1 MVGLMKKLLLL
12 LFIPCFL
19 IAYSKEDI
27 SLQRIN
33 SHILIEDY
41 SSALDEAGEAIKK
54 YPTSLKIKT
63 KYIETLSLN
72 GLDTKAIKELNKYLE
87 GFPKEIDNHNLIE
100 EICWGV
106 IYKGTKSTQYQTR
119 LTSSIGAYLTHDV
132 RAVGLLKNMIKD
144 SNAIIRT
151 VALQLASSYMDKPI
165 KDEIK
170 SLFNSEKLW
179 LVKLEVIKAIGNLK
193 IEEEQEALKQIIGSD
208 KATYEEKQYA
218 TSALANIKE
227 NISKE
232 ELIDLSKSPK
242 AGLRKLACDLIS
254 YFNNKDSKDIILTLI
269 KDPISDIRV
278 SALNAFSL
286 VYLEDVDNNV
296 LKNILKPT
304 LADSDPVVSITSAY
318 IACLKNFDV
327 GEKVLKKYLFDENL
341 ENSRFAASV
350 LAHLTKKCNYLK
362 KLVLQKHKDIYTKA
376 NIAIGLIC
384 EREYVNHSADVLFNF
399 LKSEKEK
406 IMLDD
411 RKNPLFQMLI
421 PSYIRHVDQ
430 IPNYPEAV
438 DRMTRLNLLT
448 MLAIIEDSRA
458 QNAIK
463 DFLNQKGW
471 GITGFAAATLL
482 KEGDGEALN
491 QVKEVLKEKD
501 EQIRVQAALVLAL
514 LGKEP
519 SVIEVLKNAYPSA
532 DHELKIQILEALG
545 NISDKDSI
553 KFLIDVLDEP
563 YQILRVVAA
572 SSIIRSING

>member
-1 MVGLMKKLLLL
+1 MKKLLLL